1 MKSWLSLLAPV
12 VGLVGICSAGEPSAG
27 FENWWNGRGATGD
40 WFGVRDT
47 IEDHGLTLGG
57 KWLGTVYGVVGGGL
71 EHRATFDQEL
81 KFEAKLDFAKATGW
95 GALEGLT
102 AVGGVRLR
110 EGTDVNNY
118 VGASPAFNASSYQ
131 SGKQWRLMPFYLSY
145 TTPELF
151 GIRNLL
157 TVSGGWENPYEF
169 FARQEDAKLF
179 RNNVIVSGKGI
190 SSNGVGW
197 SSSYA
202 AWGGTMKVV
211 PCEWSYAQAG
221 IYMAIPGDTAT
232 SNHGLELSGA
242 QPWSRNGWFILGE
255 TGVTP
260 KIAGLPGKYAF
271 GGYYWGLENTSFNGT
286 YHEGKYGFYAMA
298 EQTLYRK
305 PTPEAEVSGGKTSD
319 GKSQVAAAAPKASNQ
334 GLRWLGFV
342 NFAPQ
347 YDNSL
352 PFFFYTG
359 LVYEGLIP
367 TRDHDQAGIAFAL
380 GNYSYDQILAA
391 RGEGKQIVPTYEGV
405 LEFDYRVQVN
415 KWSYVQP
422 FLQYV
427 IRPGGT
433 GQVANATVLG
443 LHFGVTF

>member
-1 MKSWLSLLAPV
+1 MKFWHLLVAAS
-12 VGLVGICSAGEPSAG
+12 VGWVGICLAGEPAG
-27 FENWWNGRGATGD
+27 EIQTWWNGDRATGD
-40 WFGVRDT
+40 WFGLRESV
-47 IEDHGLTLGG
+47 EDHGLTLSG

-71 EHRATFDQEL
+71 EHRSTFDEEL
-81 KFEAKLDFAKATGW
+81 KFDAKLDFAKATGW
-95 GALEGLT
+95 EALNGLT

-110 EGTDVNNY
+110 DGTDVNKY
-118 VGASPAFNASSYQ
+118 VGASPSFNPSSYQ

-157 TVSGGWENPYEF
+157 TVSGGWQNPYEF

-202 AWGGTMKVV
+202 AWGGTVKVV
-211 PCEWSYAQAG
+211 PCGWSYAQGG
-221 IYMAIPGDTAT
+221 IYMAIPKDT
-232 SNHGLELSGA
+232 SSNNHGLELAGA
-242 QPWSRNGWFILGE
+242 QPWNRNGWYALGE
-255 TGVTP
+255 TGLTP
-260 KIAGLPGKYAF
+260 RIAGLPGKYAV
-271 GGYYWGLENTSFNGT
+271 GGYYWGLENASFFG
-286 YHEGKYGFYAMA
+286 EKSDGKYGFYAMA
-298 EQTLYRK
+298 EQTLFRE
-305 PTPEAEVSGGKTSD
+305 PTPEPEVSGGKTSA
-319 GKSQVAAAAPKASNQ
+319 GKATAVASAPRVSNQ

-342 NFAPQ
+342 NYAPKS
-347 YDNSL
+347 NNCL

-359 LVYEGLIP
+359 LIYEGLIP
-367 TRDHDQAGIAFAL
+367 TRDHDQAGVALAL
-380 GNYSYDQILAA
+380 GNYSYDQILADRA
-391 RGEGKQIVPTYEGV
+391 EGQQVVPTYEGV
-405 LEFDYRVQVN
+405 LECEYRVQVN
-415 KWSYVQP
+415 KWSFVQP

-443 LHFGVTF
+443 VHFGVTF

>member
-1 MKSWLSLLAPV
+1 MKSWFLLLAPV
-12 VGLVGICSAGEPSAG
+12 VGLVGICSAGEPSG
-27 FENWWNGRGATGD
+27 SLQNWWNGRGATGD
-40 WFGVRDT
+40 WFGARET
-47 IEDHGLTLGG
+47 IEDHGLTIGG

-71 EHRATFDQEL
+71 EHRATFDEEL

-95 GALEGLT
+95 EALEGLT
-102 AVGGVRLR
+102 AVGGVRYR
-110 EGTDVNNY
+110 DGTDVDQY
-118 VGASPAFNASSYQ
+118 VGASPSFNPSSYQ
-131 SGKQWRLMPFYLSY
+131 TGKQWRLMPFYLSY

-157 TVSGGWENPYEF
+157 TFSGGWQNPYEV
-169 FARQEDAKLF
+169 FARQEDIKLF
-179 RNNVIVSGKGI
+179 RNLVFASKGI

-202 AWGGTMKVV
+202 AWGGVLKVA
-211 PCEWSYAQAG
+211 PTDWMYAQGG
-221 IYMAIPGDTAT
+221 IYMAIPGDCNT
-232 SNHGLELSGA
+232 SNHGLELAGA
-242 QPWSRNGWFILGE
+242 QPWNRNGWFILGE

-260 KIAGLPGKYAF
+260 KVAGLPGKYAF
-271 GGYYWGLENTSFNGT
+271 GGYYWGIDNTSFNGVN
-286 YHEGKYGFYAMA
+286 YDGKYGFYAMA
-298 EQTLYRK
+298 EQMLYRK
-305 PTPEAEVSGGKTSD
+305 PTPEAEASGGKTAD
-319 GKSQVAAAAPKASNQ
+319 GKSHVAAAAAKDSRQ

-347 YDNSL
+347 YDNCL

-367 TRDHDQAGIAFAL
+367 TRDHDQTGVAFAL
-380 GNYSYDQILAA
+380 GNYSYDQILAD
-391 RGEGKQIVPTYEGV
+391 RREGKQIVPTYEGV
-405 LEFDYRVQVN
+405 LEFEYRVQVN

-443 LHFGVTF
+443 VHFGVTF

>member
-1 MKSWLSLLAPV
+1 MKSWLLLLAPV

-118 VGASPAFNASSYQ
+118 VGASPAFNVSSYQ

-305 PTPEAEVSGGKTSD
+305 PAPEAEVSGGKTAD
-319 GKSQVAAAAPKASNQ
+319 GKSQVAATAPKDSRQ

>member
-1 MKSWLSLLAPV
+1 MKLRVVLLAAV
-12 VGLVGICSAGEPSAG
+12 LGLAEVCLAGNPTSQ
-27 FENWWNGRGATGD
+27 FENWWNGRGAAGD
-40 WFGVRDT
+40 WFGT
-47 IEDHGLTLGG
+47 PETLEDHGLTLGG

-71 EHRATFDQEL
+71 ERRSTFDEEL

-95 GALEGLT
+95 SGLEGLT

-110 EGTDVNNY
+110 DGTDVNKY
-118 VGASPAFNASSYQ
+118 VGASPAFNPSSYQ

-145 TTPELF
+145 TTPRLF

-157 TVSGGWENPYEF
+157 TVSGGWQNPYEF

-202 AWGGTMKVV
+202 AWGGMMKVA

-221 IYMAIPGDTAT
+221 IYMAIPGDT
-232 SNHGLELSGA
+232 SNNNHGLELAGA
-242 QPWSRNGWFILGE
+242 QPWNRNGWYVLGE
-255 TGVTP
+255 TGVMP
-260 KIAGLPGKYAF
+260 KPGGLPGKYAF
-271 GGYYWGLENTSFNGT
+271 GGYYWGIENTSFSG
-286 YHEGKYGFYAMA
+286 EKSDGKYGFYAMA
-298 EQTLYRK
+298 EQTIYRE
-305 PTPEAEVSGGKTSD
+305 PTPEPEVSGGKTSD
-319 GKSQVAAAAPKASNQ
+319 GKSHAAPVSPKPTNQ
-334 GLRWLGFV
+334 GLRCLGFV

-347 YDNSL
+347 DNNSL

-380 GNYSYDQILAA
+380 GNYSYDRILSEREAGA
-391 RGEGKQIVPTYEGV
+391 QIVPTYEGV
-405 LEFDYRVQVN
+405 LECEYRVQVN
-415 KWSYVQP
+415 KWSFVQP
-422 FLQYV
+422 FLQYI

-443 LHFGVTF
+443 VHFGVTF

>member
-1 MKSWLSLLAPV
+1 MKFWFLILVPI
-12 VGLVGICSAGEPSAG
+12 VGLAGGCLAGEPSGGLA
-27 FENWWNGRGATGD
+27 NWWNGSGATGD
-40 WFGVRDT
+40 WFGARKT
-47 IEDHGLTLGG
+47 IEDHGLTLSG
-57 KWLGTVYGVVGGGL
+57 KWMGTVYGVVGGGL
-71 EHRATFDQEL
+71 ERGSTFDEEL

-95 GALEGLT
+95 AALDGLT
-102 AVGGVRLR
+102 AMGGIRLR
-110 EGTDVNNY
+110 DGYDVNEF
-118 VGASPAFNASSYQ
+118 VGASPAFDPSCYQ
-131 SGKQWRLMPFYLSY
+131 SGKGWRLMPFYLSY

-151 GIRNLL
+151 GIRKLL
-157 TVSGGWENPYEF
+157 TLSGGWQNPYEF
-169 FARQEDAKLF
+169 FARQEDVKLF
-179 RNNVIVSGKGI
+179 RNLVIVSGKGI

-202 AWGGTMKVV
+202 AWGGTMKVN
-211 PCEWSYAQAG
+211 PCEWSYSQVG
-221 IYMAIPGDTAT
+221 IYMAIPGATAT
-232 SNHGLELSGA
+232 QNHGLRLAGA
-242 QPWSRNGWFILGE
+242 QPWDLNGWFILGE
-255 TGVTP
+255 TGVMP

-271 GGYYWGLENTSFNGT
+271 GGYYWGIENTSFFGEK
-286 YHEGKYGFYAMA
+286 YDGKYGFYAMA
-298 EQTLYRK
+298 EQTLYRE
-305 PTPEAEVSGGKTSD
+305 PSPEVEASGGKGAD
-319 GKSQVAAAAPKASNQ
+319 GKSKVVTAAPADSKQ

-347 YDNSL
+347 YNNSL

-367 TRDHDQAGIAFAL
+367 TRDYDQVGVAL
-380 GNYSYDQILAA
+380 AMGNYSYDEILAA
-391 RGEGKQIVPTYEGV
+391 RQEGKQIVPTYEGV
-405 LEFDYRVQVN
+405 LEFEYRVQVN